1 VHPSAQR
8 GCGAKLGGVTELLSM
23 LVPLD
28 TLAGWPA
35 AQEPTAL
42 QSLALLIGFPAL
54 AIVIAFL
61 VAKLGTSV
69 QAKRGTAAPPVDSVW
84 VGGRQA
90 GGEIEAAPEMHGVG
104 AEDDDKTPGGAGAR
118 W

>member
-1 VHPSAQR
+1 MN
-8 GCGAKLGGVTELLSM
+8 ELLSM

-28 TLAGWPA
+28 TLAGGPA
-35 AQEPTAL
+35 AQEPTVL
-42 QSLALLIGFPAL
+42 QTLGLLVGAPL
-54 AIVIAFL
+54 LVAIVVFGIA
-61 VAKLGTSV
+61 KIGTTV
-69 QAKRGTAAPPVDSVW
+69 QAGRGETPPVADSVW

-104 AEDDDKTPGGAGAR
+104 ADDDDRTLGGAGAR

>member
-1 VHPSAQR
+1 
-8 GCGAKLGGVTELLSM
+8 M
-23 LVPLD
+23 LVPLE

-35 AQEPTAL
+35 APAPSLL
-42 QSLALLIGFPAL
+42 QVLGLLVGIPVL
-54 AIVIAFL
+54 VIIIAFAI
-61 VAKLGTSV
+61 AKIGTSV
-69 QAKRGTAAPPVDSVW
+69 QASRGDAPPATESVW

>member
-1 VHPSAQR
+1 
-8 GCGAKLGGVTELLSM
+8 M

-35 AQEPTAL
+35 AKEPTIL
-42 QSLALLIGFPAL
+42 QTLGLLVGFPVL
-54 AIVIAFL
+54 AMVIAFA
-61 VAKLGTSV
+61 VARLGTSV
-69 QAKRGTAAPPVDSVW
+69 QAKRGDAPPAADSVW

-90 GGEIEAAPEMHGVG
+90 GGEIEAAPELHGVG

>member
-1 VHPSAQR
+1 
-8 GCGAKLGGVTELLSM
+8 M

-28 TLAGWPA
+28 TLAGWPVA
-35 AQEPTAL
+35 EKPTIL
-42 QSLALLIGFPAL
+42 QTLGLLVGFPAL
-54 AIVIAFL
+54 AMIIAFA
-61 VAKLGTSV
+61 VAKIGTSV
-69 QAKRGTAAPPVDSVW
+69 QAKRDNPPAVTDSVW

>member
-1 VHPSAQR
+1 
-8 GCGAKLGGVTELLSM
+8 M

-35 AQEPTAL
+35 AQEPTIL
-42 QSLALLIGFPAL
+42 QSLGLLVGIPAV
-54 AIVIAFL
+54 VIAITFAI
-61 VAKLGTSV
+61 AKIGTSV
-69 QAKRGTAAPPVDSVW
+69 QASRGDSAPVADSVW

-104 AEDDDKTPGGAGAR
+104 ADDDEKSPGGAGAR

>member
-1 VHPSAQR
+1 MN
-8 GCGAKLGGVTELLSM
+8 ELLSM

-28 TLAGWPA
+28 TLAGWPT
-35 AQEPTAL
+35 AQEPTIL
-42 QSLALLIGFPAL
+42 QTLALLVGFPVL
-54 AIVIAFL
+54 GLIVAFA
-61 VAKLGTSV
+61 VAKIGTSV
-69 QAKRGTAAPPVDSVW
+69 QASRGDSAPVADSVW

>member
-1 VHPSAQR
+1 
-8 GCGAKLGGVTELLSM
+8 M

-35 AQEPTAL
+35 AQEPSVL
-42 QSLALLIGFPAL
+42 QTLTLLVGIPAVV
-54 AIVIAFL
+54 IVIVFAI
-61 VAKLGTSV
+61 AKIGTSV
-69 QAKRGTAAPPVDSVW
+69 QASRGDSAPVADSVW

>member
-1 VHPSAQR
+1 
-8 GCGAKLGGVTELLSM
+8 M

-35 AQEPTAL
+35 APRPNVL
-42 QSLALLIGFPAL
+42 QVLGLLVGFPLL
-54 AIVIAFL
+54 AIVVAFV
-61 VAKLGTSV
+61 VAKIGTSA
-69 QAKRGTAAPPVDSVW
+69 QAKRGNTPAVTDSVW

-104 AEDDDKTPGGAGAR
+104 AEDDDKTSGGAGAR

>member
-1 VHPSAQR
+1 MV
-8 GCGAKLGGVTELLSM
+8 
-23 LVPLD
+23 VPLD

-35 AQEPTAL
+35 AQEPSIL
-42 QSLALLIGFPAL
+42 QTLGLLVGIPAL
-54 AIVIAFL
+54 VTIIVFAI
-61 VAKLGTSV
+61 AKMGTSV
-69 QAKRGTAAPPVDSVW
+69 QASRGDAAPAADSVW

-104 AEDDDKTPGGAGAR
+104 AEDDEKTPGGAGAR

>member
-1 VHPSAQR
+1 MN
-8 GCGAKLGGVTELLSM
+8 ELLSM

-35 AQEPTAL
+35 AQEPTVL
-42 QSLALLIGFPAL
+42 QTLGSAGRDPAAGGHSLVFGIAKIG
-54 AIVIAFL
+54 
-61 VAKLGTSV
+61 TTV
-69 QAKRGTAAPPVDSVW
+69 QAGRGEAPPVADSVW

-90 GGEIEAAPEMHGVG
+90 GGEIEAAPELHGVG
-104 AEDDDKTPGGAGAR
+104 ADDDDRTPGGAGAR

>member
-1 VHPSAQR
+1 
-8 GCGAKLGGVTELLSM
+8 M

-35 AQEPTAL
+35 AQKPTIL
-42 QSLALLIGFPAL
+42 QTLGLLVGFPAV
-54 AIVIAFL
+54 AILIAFA
-61 VAKLGTSV
+61 VAKIGTSV
-69 QAKRGTAAPPVDSVW
+69 QAKRGDSTPALTDSVW

>member
-1 VHPSAQR
+1 MV
-8 GCGAKLGGVTELLSM
+8 
-23 LVPLD
+23 VPLD

-35 AQEPTAL
+35 AQEPSIL
-42 QSLALLIGFPAL
+42 QTLGLLVGLPVLATI
-54 AIVIAFL
+54 IVFA
-61 VAKLGTSV
+61 VARIGTSV
-69 QAKRGTAAPPVDSVW
+69 QTSRGDAAPAADSVW

-104 AEDDDKTPGGAGAR
+104 ADDDEKTPGGAGAR

>member
-1 VHPSAQR
+1 
-8 GCGAKLGGVTELLSM
+8 M

-35 AQEPTAL
+35 AQEPTVL
-42 QSLALLIGFPAL
+42 QSLGLLVGFPAL

-69 QAKRGTAAPPVDSVW
+69 QAKRGTSPTAADSVW

-104 AEDDDKTPGGAGAR
+104 AEDNDDKTPGGAGAR

>member
-1 VHPSAQR
+1 MV
-8 GCGAKLGGVTELLSM
+8 
-23 LVPLD
+23 VPLD

-35 AQEPTAL
+35 AQEPSIL
-42 QSLALLIGFPAL
+42 QTLGLLVGIPAL
-54 AIVIAFL
+54 VTILVFAI
-61 VAKLGTSV
+61 AKLGTSV
-69 QAKRGTAAPPVDSVW
+69 QASRGDAAPAADSVW

>member
-1 VHPSAQR
+1 
-8 GCGAKLGGVTELLSM
+8 M

-35 AQEPTAL
+35 AQEPTVL
-42 QSLALLIGFPAL
+42 QTLALLVGFPVL
-54 AIVIAFL
+54 GLIVAFA
-61 VAKLGTSV
+61 VAKIGTSV
-69 QAKRGTAAPPVDSVW
+69 QASRGESAPVADSVW

>member
-1 VHPSAQR
+1 M
-8 GCGAKLGGVTELLSM
+8 TELLSM

-42 QSLALLIGFPAL
+42 QSLGLLIGLPAL
-54 AIVIAFL
+54 VIVIAFL
-61 VAKLGTSV
+61 VAKLGTSF
-69 QAKRGTAAPPVDSVW
+69 QAKRGNTPTVADSVW
-84 VGGRQA
+84 VGGREA

-104 AEDDDKTPGGAGAR
+104 AEDDDRTPGGAGAR

>member
-1 VHPSAQR
+1 MN
-8 GCGAKLGGVTELLSM
+8 ELLSM

-35 AQEPTAL
+35 AQEPTVL
-42 QSLALLIGFPAL
+42 QSLGLLVGIPL
-54 AIVIAFL
+54 LVAIVVFAIA
-61 VAKLGTSV
+61 KIGTTV
-69 QAKRGTAAPPVDSVW
+69 QAGRGEPPPVADSVW

-90 GGEIEAAPEMHGVG
+90 GGEIEAAPEMHGFG
-104 AEDDDKTPGGAGAR
+104 ANDTEKSPGGAGAR